1 MAKYD
6 KILKVSG
13 ITATVVVVLVLLSF
27 VGSIR
32 TSALCDD
39 VLIEVKDS
47 SDVDL
52 VTQKEIR
59 RKVDEISGVLVGTP
73 LNTIDTKEIEEMLEE
88 MPQVKS
94 VKVYKTIDKKLMVSL
109 AQRRP
114 IVRLIDVNGKSM
126 LMGQEGNLIPVTQA
140 RPSRLPVVSGDF
152 NIVEIE
158 AGVADSVHLE
168 LFAYASAIAADNFW
182 KAQLQHTIYTA
193 VGGFE
198 AFPQVGKHSIVF
210 GDASDIETKLVK
222 LKVFYGEGMTEAN
235 WNKYSRINLKYK
247 DQIVCTKK

>member
-6 KILKVSG
+6 KILKVSS
-13 ITATVVVVLVLLSF
+13 ITAAVVVVLVLLSF

-39 VLIEVKDS
+39 VLIDVKDS

-73 LNTIDTKEIEEMLEE
+73 LNTIDTKVIEESLVE

-94 VKVYKTIDKKLMVSL
+94 VSVYKTIDKKLMISL
-109 AQRRP
+109 EQRRP
-114 IVRLIDVNGKSM
+114 IVRLIDANGQSM
-126 LMGQEGNLIPVTQA
+126 LLGREGNLIPINQG
-140 RPSRLPVVSGDF
+140 RPSRLP
-152 NIVEIE
+152 IVTGSFKLADIQ
-158 AGVADSVHLE
+158 AGIADSVHTE
-168 LFAYASAIAADNFW
+168 LFEYARAIAADSFW
-182 KAQLQHTIYTA
+182 KAQLQHTIYTPA
-193 VGGFE
+193 EGFV

-210 GDASDIETKLVK
+210 GDASDIEAKLLK
-222 LKVFYGEGMTEAN
+222 LKVFYDEGMNEAN

-247 DQIVCTKK
+247 YQIVCTKK